1 MVVRIH
7 YSRTSITTLEIE
19 LDFLHNRRWY
29 VAFLPPGVL
38 EMGLEL
44 AKSQRSEVASDPVMN
59 RVDRIVAVVGV
70 SNWTVSQPACVKI

>member
-1 MVVRIH
+1 MID

-38 EMGLEL
+38 EMRLEL

-70 SNWTVSQPACVKI
+70 SNWTVSQAACVKI

>member
-1 MVVRIH
+1 MRID

-38 EMGLEL
+38 EMRLEL

-70 SNWTVSQPACVKI
+70 SNWTVSQAACVKI

>member
-1 MVVRIH
+1 MRID

-70 SNWTVSQPACVKI
+70 SNWTVSQAACVKI

>member
-1 MVVRIH
+1 LVVRID

-44 AKSQRSEVASDPVMN
+44 AKSQRSEVASDRVMN

-70 SNWTVSQPACVKI
+70 SNWTVSQAACVKI

>member
-1 MVVRIH
+1 LVVRID

-38 EMGLEL
+38 EMRLEL

>member
-1 MVVRIH
+1 MVRID

-70 SNWTVSQPACVKI
+70 SNWTVSQAACVEI

>member
-1 MVVRIH
+1 MVVRID

-38 EMGLEL
+38 EMRLEL

-70 SNWTVSQPACVKI
+70 SNWTVSQAACVKI

>member
-1 MVVRIH
+1 MVRID

-44 AKSQRSEVASDPVMN
+44 AKSQRSEVASDRVMN

>member
-1 MVVRIH
+1 MVRID

-70 SNWTVSQPACVKI
+70 SNWTVSQAACVKI

>member
-1 MVVRIH
+1 MVRID

>member
-1 MVVRIH
+1 MVVRID

-70 SNWTVSQPACVKI
+70 SNWTVSQAACVKI

>member
-1 MVVRIH
+1 LVVRID

>member
-1 MVVRIH
+1 LVVRID

-70 SNWTVSQPACVKI
+70 SNWTVSQAACVKI

>member
-1 MVVRIH
+1 MVRID

-44 AKSQRSEVASDPVMN
+44 AKSQRSEVASDRVMN

-70 SNWTVSQPACVKI
+70 SNWTVSQAACVKI

>member
-1 MVVRIH
+1 MVRID

-44 AKSQRSEVASDPVMN
+44 AKSQRSEVASDRVMN

-70 SNWTVSQPACVKI
+70 SNWTVSQAACVEI

>member
-1 MVVRIH
+1 MRID

-29 VAFLPPGVL
+29 IAFLPPGVL

-70 SNWTVSQPACVKI
+70 SNWTVSQAACVTI